1 MGSTGIEIRAQMRL
15 KNGKNPRNSI
25 KRELFWPRVQPKCA
39 RGQPQAISDRPR
51 GQPRRY
57 ATKERG
63 STTFRVWPFRS
74 QPPPRS
80 MRSPTRCEHPPTTKP
95 VRAVRWV
102 CPEPADDFARSKR
115 WKSSHRGGRIE
126 VDAGRIESF
135 EGAPA
140 RNHGP
145 GDRRGVIVDDFRH
158 CGAPH
163 GGNKRHRRGF
173 QPTLPRNRPLPATH
187 ASPKSAQRSRGV

>member
-1 MGSTGIEIRAQMRL
+1 MCSQNAPVGSPKLFLTAQGVGR
-15 KNGKNPRNSI
+15 GGAPRKSAAAQHFAVRQI
-25 KRELFWPRVQPKCA
+25 AL
-39 RGQPQAISDRPR
+39 
-51 GQPRRY
+51 
-57 ATKERG
+57 
-63 STTFRVWPFRS
+63 
-74 QPPPRS
+74 PPRCAI
-80 MRSPTRCEHPPTTKP
+80 RDVGTPLHKKP
-95 VRAVRWV
+95 CGQYGGYA
-102 CPEPADDFARSKR
+102 PSPADDFAHSKR

-187 ASPKSAQRSRGV
+187 ASPKSAQRSRGA

>member
-1 MGSTGIEIRAQMRL
+1 M
-15 KNGKNPRNSI
+15 
-25 KRELFWPRVQPKCA
+25 
-39 RGQPQAISDRPR
+39 
-51 GQPRRY
+51 
-57 ATKERG
+57 
-63 STTFRVWPFRS
+63 RS
-74 QPPPRS
+74 QNAPVGSPKLFLTAQGVKRGGTPQKSAAAPHFACGHFALSSHDDRCALRRDASTRPSQNRS
-80 MRSPTRCEHPPTTKP
+80 AQYGGYAPS
-95 VRAVRWV
+95 
-102 CPEPADDFARSKR
+102 PADDFAHSKR

-158 CGAPH
+158 CDGPH

-187 ASPKSAQRSRGV
+187 ASPNSAQVSRGV

>member
-1 MGSTGIEIRAQMRL
+1 M
-15 KNGKNPRNSI
+15 
-25 KRELFWPRVQPKCA
+25 
-39 RGQPQAISDRPR
+39 
-51 GQPRRY
+51 
-57 ATKERG
+57 
-63 STTFRVWPFRS
+63 RS
-74 QPPPRS
+74 QNAPVGSPKLFLTAQGVKRGGTPQKSAAAPHFACGHFALSSHDDRCALRRDASTRPSQNRS
-80 MRSPTRCEHPPTTKP
+80 AQYGGYAPS
-95 VRAVRWV
+95 
-102 CPEPADDFARSKR
+102 PADDFAHSKR

-158 CGAPH
+158 CDGPH

-173 QPTLPRNRPLPATH
+173 QPTLPQNRPLPATH
-187 ASPKSAQRSRGV
+187 ASPNSAQVSRGV

>member
-1 MGSTGIEIRAQMRL
+1 MCSSGLRGRRRL
-15 KNGKNPRNSI
+15 KPVKLD
-25 KRELFWPRVQPKCA
+25 KRELFFASCEAKMRPWAAQGVN
-39 RGQPQAISDRPR
+39 RGGTVTPQKSAAAPHFAS
-51 GQPRRY
+51 GHF
-57 ATKERG
+57 AL
-63 STTFRVWPFRS
+63 S
-74 QPPPRS
+74 PPPRS

-158 CGAPH
+158 CGGPN
-163 GGNKRHRRGF
+163 GSNKWHRRGF

-187 ASPKSAQRSRGV
+187 ASPKSAQRSRGA

>member
-1 MGSTGIEIRAQMRL
+1 MCSQNAPVGSPKLFLTAQGVNRGGTPQKSAAAPHFACGHFAL
-15 KNGKNPRNSI
+15 SSHDDR
-25 KRELFWPRVQPKCA
+25 CA
-39 RGQPQAISDRPR
+39 LRRDASTRPPQNRSAQY
-51 GQPRRY
+51 GGY
-57 ATKERG
+57 AP
-63 STTFRVWPFRS
+63 S
-74 QPPPRS
+74 
-80 MRSPTRCEHPPTTKP
+80 
-95 VRAVRWV
+95 
-102 CPEPADDFARSKR
+102 PADDFARSKR

-126 VDAGRIESF
+126 VDAGRTESF

-187 ASPKSAQRSRGV
+187 ASPKSAQRSRGA

>member
-1 MGSTGIEIRAQMRL
+1 M
-15 KNGKNPRNSI
+15 
-25 KRELFWPRVQPKCA
+25 
-39 RGQPQAISDRPR
+39 
-51 GQPRRY
+51 
-57 ATKERG
+57 
-63 STTFRVWPFRS
+63 RS
-74 QPPPRS
+74 QNAPVGSPKLFLTAQGVKRGGTPQKSAAAPHFACGHFALSSHDDRCALRRDASTRPSQNRS
-80 MRSPTRCEHPPTTKP
+80 AQYGGYAPS
-95 VRAVRWV
+95 
-102 CPEPADDFARSKR
+102 PADDFAHSKR

-135 EGAPA
+135 EGAPG

-158 CGAPH
+158 CDGPH

-187 ASPKSAQRSRGV
+187 ASPNSAQVSRGV

>member
-1 MGSTGIEIRAQMRL
+1 MCSQNAPVGSPKLFLTAQ
-15 KNGKNPRNSI
+15 GV
-25 KRELFWPRVQPKCA
+25 KRGGTPQKSAAAPHFACGHFALSSHHDRCA
-39 RGQPQAISDRPR
+39 LRRDASTRPSQNR
-51 GQPRRY
+51 SAQYGGY
-57 ATKERG
+57 AP
-63 STTFRVWPFRS
+63 S
-74 QPPPRS
+74 
-80 MRSPTRCEHPPTTKP
+80 
-95 VRAVRWV
+95 
-102 CPEPADDFARSKR
+102 PADDFAHSKR

-158 CGAPH
+158 CDGPH

-187 ASPKSAQRSRGV
+187 ASPNSAQVSRGV